1 MKQRASTLAIAT
13 LFGALCVPALAQQSG
28 NDTTTVVTD
37 SSPGKATIA
46 HSRRVVATVEAI
58 DAQTRQVTLKGP
70 KGGLL
75 DMELGSDVRNLDQ
88 VKVGDRVVVHYVEAL
103 TLTLMKDGK
112 EIRGRGETSD
122 AVRTA
127 PGQRP
132 GGAAA
137 AQIKVT
143 ADVIGVDHKHHVVTL
158 RGPKQVVE
166 LHVVDPEQLKLIK
179 VGDQIEA
186 TYTEA
191 LALSVEPA
199 K

>member
-1 MKQRASTLAIAT
+1 MKLPASTLTLAT
-13 LFGALCVPALAQQSG
+13 LLGALCVPAFAQQSA
-28 NDTTTVVTD
+28 NDKTTVVTD

-58 DAQTRQVTLKGP
+58 DAQKRQVTLKGP

-75 DMELGSDVRNLDQ
+75 EMEVGNDVRNLDQ

-103 TLTLMKDGK
+103 SLTLMKGGK
-112 EIRGRGETSD
+112 EIPSRTETSD
-122 AVRTA
+122 GVRA
-127 PGQRP
+127 AAGQRP

-166 LHVVDPEQLKLIK
+166 LHVADPEQLKLIK
-179 VGDQIEA
+179 VGDQIDA
-186 TYTEA
+186 VYTEA